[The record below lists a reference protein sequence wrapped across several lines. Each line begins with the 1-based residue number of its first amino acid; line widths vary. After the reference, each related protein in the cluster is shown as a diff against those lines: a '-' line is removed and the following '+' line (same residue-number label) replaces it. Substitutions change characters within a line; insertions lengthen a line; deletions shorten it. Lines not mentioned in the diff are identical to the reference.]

1 MDPYLYYGLS
11 VLIGYLLGSSNMAIY
26 LSRAKGVDL
35 RAGGSGNPG
44 ASNTVTLMGWKAGAL
59 VAIHDIF
66 KAFLAVWLCRR
77 LFPALPYVGVIAG
90 VCSVLGHI
98 FPFYLRFRG
107 GKGFASYL
115 GMALALDWKFALA
128 IGLVIIIVVLITDY
142 IVAGT
147 MATVVSFPIYN
158 AIRQQYVTAL
168 LLAAATLLIIWKHR
182 ENLVRICRG
191 TEIGVRSAG
200 KGNYRVK

>member
-1 MDPYLYYGLS
+1 MPSVASYSLV
-11 VLIGYLLGSSNMAIY
+11 VLIGYLLGSLNLAV
-26 LSRAKGVDL
+26 LLAKRRGVDL

-98 FPFYLRFRG
+98 FPFYLHFRG

-182 ENLVRICRG
+182 ENLVRICKG

>member
-1 MDPYLYYGLS
+1 MPS
-11 VLIGYLLGSSNMAIY
+11 VASYSLVVLLGSLNLAT
-26 LSRAKGVDL
+26 LLAKRRGVDL

-98 FPFYLRFRG
+98 FPFYLHFRG

-182 ENLVRICRG
+182 ENLVRICKG

>member
-1 MDPYLYYGLS
+1 MPSVASYSLV
-11 VLIGYLLGSSNMAIY
+11 VLIGYLLGSLNLAV
-26 LSRAKGVDL
+26 LLAKRRGVDL

-98 FPFYLRFRG
+98 FPFYLHFRG

-128 IGLVIIIVVLITDY
+128 IGLVIIIVVLISDY

-182 ENLVRICRG
+182 ENLVRICKG

>member
-1 MDPYLYYGLS
+1 MNAVVCFLLGYLVGTVNPS
-11 VLIGYLLGSSNMAIY
+11 YLLG
-26 LSRAKGVDL
+26 RFKGVDI
-35 RAGGSGNPG
+35 RKKGSGNAGGSNALILFGK
-44 ASNTVTLMGWKAGAL
+44 TAGVL
-59 VAIHDIF
+59 CSLFDIF

-98 FPFYLRFRG
+98 FPFYLHFRG

-128 IGLVIIIVVLITDY
+128 IGLVIIIVVLISDY

-182 ENLVRICRG
+182 ENLVCICKG

>member
-1 MDPYLYYGLS
+1 MPSVASYSLV
-11 VLIGYLLGSSNMAIY
+11 VLIGYLLGSLNLAV
-26 LSRAKGVDL
+26 LLAKRRGVDL

-77 LFPALPYVGVIAG
+77 LFPALPYAGVIAG

-128 IGLVIIIVVLITDY
+128 IGLVIIIVVLISDY

>member
-1 MDPYLYYGLS
+1 MPSVASYSLV
-11 VLIGYLLGSSNMAIY
+11 VLIGYLLGSLNLAV
-26 LSRAKGVDL
+26 LLAKRRGVDL

-77 LFPALPYVGVIAG
+77 LFPALPYAGVIAG

-98 FPFYLRFRG
+98 FPFYLHFRG

>member
-1 MDPYLYYGLS
+1 M
-11 VLIGYLLGSSNMAIY
+11 
-26 LSRAKGVDL
+26 
-35 RAGGSGNPG
+35 
-44 ASNTVTLMGWKAGAL
+44 
-59 VAIHDIF
+59 
-66 KAFLAVWLCRR
+66 
-77 LFPALPYVGVIAG
+77 
-90 VCSVLGHI
+90 LGHI
-98 FPFYLRFRG
+98 FPFYLHFRG

-182 ENLVRICRG
+182 ENLVRICKG

>member
-1 MDPYLYYGLS
+1 MPSVASYSLV
-11 VLIGYLLGSSNMAIY
+11 VLIGYLLGSLNLAT
-26 LSRAKGVDL
+26 LLAKRRGVDL

-98 FPFYLRFRG
+98 FPFYLHFRG

-182 ENLVRICRG
+182 ENLVRICKG

>member
-1 MDPYLYYGLS
+1 MPSVASYSLV
-11 VLIGYLLGSSNMAIY
+11 VLIGYLLGSLNLAV
-26 LSRAKGVDL
+26 LLAKRRGVDL

-77 LFPALPYVGVIAG
+77 LFPALPYAGVIAG

-98 FPFYLRFRG
+98 FPFYLHFRG

-182 ENLVRICRG
+182 ENLVRICKG

>member
-1 MDPYLYYGLS
+1 MPSVASYSLV
-11 VLIGYLLGSSNMAIY
+11 VLIGYLLGSLNLAV
-26 LSRAKGVDL
+26 LLAKRRGVDL

-98 FPFYLRFRG
+98 FPFYLHFRG

-128 IGLVIIIVVLITDY
+128 IGLVIIIVVLISDY

>member
-1 MDPYLYYGLS
+1 MPSVASYSLV
-11 VLIGYLLGSSNMAIY
+11 VLIGYLLGSLNLAV
-26 LSRAKGVDL
+26 LLAKRRGVDL

>member
-1 MDPYLYYGLS
+1 MPSVASYSLV
-11 VLIGYLLGSSNMAIY
+11 VLIGYLLGSLNLAT
-26 LSRAKGVDL
+26 LLAKRRGVDL

-98 FPFYLRFRG
+98 FPPPR
-107 GKGFASYL
+107 KPMS
-115 GMALALDWKFALA
+115 
-128 IGLVIIIVVLITDY
+128 
-142 IVAGT
+142 
-147 MATVVSFPIYN
+147 
-158 AIRQQYVTAL
+158 
-168 LLAAATLLIIWKHR
+168 
-182 ENLVRICRG
+182 
-191 TEIGVRSAG
+191 RSP
-200 KGNYRVK
+200 